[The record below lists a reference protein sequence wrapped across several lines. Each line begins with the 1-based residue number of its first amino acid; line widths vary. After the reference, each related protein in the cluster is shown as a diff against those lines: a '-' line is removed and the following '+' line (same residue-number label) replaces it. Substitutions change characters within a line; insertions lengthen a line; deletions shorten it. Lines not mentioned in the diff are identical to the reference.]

1 MAQMNSDP
9 FDKPRNVIL
18 LTVDCLRWDHLSCNG
33 YHRDTTPNLDTLAEG
48 NLVFENAYSAS
59 SHTPEAVPAMLSG
72 QYPDVFSD
80 NDYQRVVPTIADL
93 LADTTVLSGAS
104 HSNIHVSRT
113 KGFESGFDHFF
124 DDLYFGQNRLL
135 ALGQK
140 FLNRIFKSRQTY
152 YARADEINQKSLN
165 WLDSL
170 DTGQQFFLWNHYMDV
185 HGPYEPLREY
195 QKIFR
200 NEFVDRDEAHDLFHR
215 ALDDPGSI
223 TESQHQTLIDLYDC
237 EIRYIDDQISAFLDS
252 IKERGLLEDSLVIL
266 TADHGDAFAE
276 HDYYNHPRHL
286 HEELVHVPFIVA
298 HPSVN
303 SERVETVISTLD
315 IVPTILRIFN
325 ETIPNDLP
333 GCSFQDLVSTPQ
345 DYTDRRVYLQARGED
360 EESHIRRFAARTT
373 DSTAFVKWNIES
385 DSILEKRCSDGADDL
400 LSDLLNH
407 CKQRSEQT
415 KEKAVEGGE
424 NGNRYLVDDVDDRLE
439 ALGYK

>member
-93 LADTTVLSGAS
+93 LADTAVLSGAS

-140 FLNRIFKSRQTY
+140 VLNRIFKSRQTY

-170 DTGQQFFLWNHYMDV
+170 DTDQQFFLWNHYMDV
-185 HGPYEPLREY
+185 HGPYEPLQEY
-195 QKIFR
+195 QKVFR
-200 NEFVDRDEAHDLFHR
+200 NEFVDRDEAHNLFHR
-215 ALDDPGSI
+215 ALDDPSSI
-223 TESQHQTLIDLYDC
+223 TESEHQTLIDLYDC

-252 IKERGLLEDSLVIL
+252 VKERGLV
-266 TADHGDAFAE
+266 
-276 HDYYNHPRHL
+276 
-286 HEELVHVPFIVA
+286 
-298 HPSVN
+298 
-303 SERVETVISTLD
+303 
-315 IVPTILRIFN
+315 FN
-325 ETIPNDLP
+325 ETVPNNLP
-333 GCSFQDLVSTPQ
+333 GRSLQELVSTPQ
-345 DYTDRRVYLQARGED
+345 DYTDRRVYLQTRGED

-373 DSTAFVKWNIES
+373 DSMAFVKWDIES
-385 DSILEKRCSDGADDL
+385 DSILQKQCTKGADDL
-400 LSDLLNH
+400 LSDLLTH
-407 CKQRSEQT
+407 CKQRSEQSE
-415 KEKAVEGGE
+415 KKAVMGDDNE
-424 NGNRYLVDDVDDRLE
+424 NGYLVDDVDDRLE

>member
-1 MAQMNSDP
+1 MAQMYPDP

-33 YHRDTTPNLDTLAEG
+33 YHRDTTPNLDILAEDS
-48 NLVFENAYSAS
+48 LMFENAYSAS

-80 NDYQRVVPTIADL
+80 NDYQRVVPTIADM
-93 LADTTVLSGAS
+93 LADTSVLSGAF

-140 FLNRIFKSRQTY
+140 VLNRIFKSRQTY
-152 YARADEINQKSLN
+152 YARADEINQKSLS

-170 DTGQQFFLWNHYMDV
+170 NMGQQFFLWNHYMDV
-185 HGPYEPLREY
+185 HGPYEPLQEY
-195 QKIFR
+195 QKLFR
-200 NEFVDRDEAHDLFHR
+200 NEFVDRDEAHNLFHR
-215 ALDDPGSI
+215 ALDNPSSI
-223 TESQHQTLIDLYDC
+223 TGSEHQTLIDLYDC

-252 IKERGLLEDSLVIL
+252 VEKRGLLEDSLVIL

-286 HEELVHVPFIVA
+286 HEELVHVPFVVA
-298 HPSVN
+298 YPSVN
-303 SERVETVISTLD
+303 SERIETVISTLD
-315 IVPTILRIFN
+315 IVPTILSIFN
-325 ETIPNDLP
+325 ETVHNNLP
-333 GCSFQDLVSTPQ
+333 GHSLQDLISTPQ

-360 EESHIRRFAARTT
+360 EESHIRRFAARTA
-373 DSTAFVKWNIES
+373 DSTAFVKWDIKL
-385 DSILEKRCSDGADDL
+385 DSSLEKRCSDGADNL
-400 LSDLLNH
+400 LSDLLTY

-415 KEKAVEGGE
+415 EKKAVAGDDSG
-424 NGNRYLVDDVDDRLE
+424 NGYLVDDVDDRLE